1 MVTIWPRLSLPLS
14 PYITSGLKLIY
25 WKSCSYHWSVAVPLN
40 YPYIL
45 SNCFTQSHWTTLTY
59 SQFFYTSLFFSNFLP
74 LPSENLWRK
83 QYAFRYVVCL
93 SINTYFARCHVPLMK
108 LGTNIHHVRG
118 HCWTGSQG
126 QRSKVKAEQVLKVKG
141 QDWTGPKGQWSKVKA
156 EQVLK
161 VRGQR
166 SRLSRSSRS
175 EVKGH
180 CWTGPQ
186 GQRSKV
192 KAEQVLKVKGQTQGQ
207 RSKDIAEQVLK
218 VRGQTQGQRS
228 KDIAEQVLKVIGQRS
243 RLNAIGMAEAWR
255 PVYLWHGLII
265 MIKEYVKRTVELKST
280 LHEMNTCMI
289 VSYEKN

>member
-141 QDWTGPKGQWSKVKA
+141 Q
-156 EQVLK
+156 
-161 VRGQR
+161 
-166 SRLSRSSRS
+166 
-175 EVKGH
+175 
-180 CWTGPQ
+180 
-186 GQRSKV
+186 
-192 KAEQVLKVKGQTQGQ
+192 TQGQ